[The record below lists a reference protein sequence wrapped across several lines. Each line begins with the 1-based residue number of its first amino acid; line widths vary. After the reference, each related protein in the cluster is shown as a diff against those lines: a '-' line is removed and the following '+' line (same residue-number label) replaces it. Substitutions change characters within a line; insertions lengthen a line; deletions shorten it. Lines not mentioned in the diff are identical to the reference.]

1 MYGRAGRVSFPHEGE
16 RQHRM
21 IRQRLFTPE
30 EKIRFGTD
38 GIAVVFTRGGP
49 GVMQFKIG
57 VRTVDPANLAKM
69 LPVETVETKPMVIVI
84 GADKGGVGKTTLSR
98 ALDDYLTYRALRHQV
113 FDGEYPNGDLKRFI
127 PNAQIIDILK
137 VEDQMTAFD
146 TVEGIT
152 MVDVKAGNS
161 SRLML
166 DLDKVKLLDDVR
178 AGKLDMTLMHVI
190 GPSVASLNEIAE
202 IAKTLGKSV
211 RHVLVKNY
219 INEAGFEQ
227 WADDPRFAQT
237 FKDWAADTITIPHL
251 AVRACTQVQKEGM
264 SFYKFSTAGESRM
277 LRGYVG
283 DWLNSV
289 WTEFDRIG
297 LVPAVQ

>member
-1 MYGRAGRVSFPHEGE
+1 MYGALGEFSFPHEGE

-49 GVMQFKIG
+49 GVVPSKPERG
-57 VRTVDPANLAKM
+57 VTTMDGDTHPASLAKM
-69 LPVETVETKPMVIVI
+69 LPVETIETKPMVIVI

-98 ALDDYLTYRALRHQV
+98 ALDDYLTHRALRHQV
-113 FDGEYPNGDLKRFI
+113 FDGEYPNGDLKRF
-127 PNAQIIDILK
+127 ILK

-166 DLDKVKLLDDVR
+166 DLDKVKLLEDVR

-277 LRGYVG
+277 LRGHVG
-283 DWLNSV
+283 DWLDCV
-289 WTEFDRIG
+289 WAEFDRIR
-297 LVPAVQ
+297 LVPAV